1 MKFSLVAEKSSHL
14 SLQQSIVRTGM
25 NFFFREKE
33 HRIRENVVM
42 ITCIIQAN
50 EKNLDSS
57 E

>member
-14 SLQQSIVRTGM
+14 SLQQSIVRTAWI
-25 NFFFREKE
+25 FFREKE

-42 ITCIIQAN
+42 ITCTIQAN